1 MRNFIAMPGFLRL
14 LMLLGVSGMP
24 LMLLAAATM
33 GVEVQGQVID
43 ARSWR
48 SSGGAWVAL
57 FPFVFTTWSSI
68 LMLARRAYG
77 RWIYLVAMSSS
88 NMVIPLAIG
97 MAGVVVP
104 EATMRL
110 AMGVSAVMAVV
121 LGGYLFF
128 APSVRAYFGNA
139 PADMLEGKVGDGRGL
154 SRSSRKKIIV
164 SVVALPLMIMFWV
177 GSFWNFTHS
186 ASWAEARQLLLQ
198 NSAYPIASNGEV
210 DPEPWNYSFRR
221 SNDSESFKINVHV
234 REGASERRFHAE
246 FERVGGTLRMTTMLP
261 VD

>member
-1 MRNFIAMPGFLRL
+1 MRNFLAMPGFLRL
-14 LMLLGVSGMP
+14 LTLLGVIGMI

-33 GVEVQGQVID
+33 GVELQGQVID

-57 FPFVFTTWSSI
+57 IPFVFTAWSSI
-68 LMLARRAYG
+68 LMLVRRAYG
-77 RWIYLVAMSSS
+77 RWIYLVAMSLS
-88 NMVIPLAIG
+88 NMVIPLAVG
-97 MAGVVVP
+97 MAGVMVP

-110 AMGVSAVMAVV
+110 AMGASAVMAVV

-139 PADMLEGKVGDGRGL
+139 PADTPEGNVGDGRGL

-164 SVVALPLMIMFWV
+164 SVVAVPLMIMFWL

-198 NSAYPIASNGEV
+198 NSAYPIASNGDV

-234 REGASERRFHAE
+234 REGGREGASGAFMPSSRGWVARSE
-246 FERVGGTLRMTTMLP
+246 
-261 VD
+261 